1 MIRTP
6 AFRSL
11 LALAA
16 LFCLPLI
23 AAATTLQAK
32 VVAVES
38 GNTLVVNTINRPL
51 RIKLKAVAPPE
62 SGQPFND
69 KAREHLRALILDKI
83 VSIDY
88 THLADGYL
96 SAKVISDGIDIGSMM
111 LRDGFAWY
119 DRAADHALRDS
130 DRELYAQC
138 EQTARGEKRGLWEDP
153 APVAPWEFREIQLAR
168 LNGVSSETSFRQS
181 QARKQRASG
190 SLSNDDLLGAMAGP
204 GSSAGQPSFRRIS
217 AAGIAGHWTRYESV
231 SEHFSVSFPSDGV
244 EATYSVPD
252 ASGNPLPVHYLA
264 AGNEQAKYL
273 LLSSQAPT
281 GKYTDASANDETARG
296 FVAGLNHGF
305 ERNGLS
311 VTITIKPLRDL
322 KLDGY
327 TGRQYSL
334 HSEALSG
341 VVRAYSKQVGGQ
353 RVFYMLCVLTRPG
366 SGFVDDQFLNS
377 FRISG
382 R

>member
-1 MIRTP
+1 MIPTPVFRT
-6 AFRSL
+6 L

-23 AAATTLQAK
+23 AGATTLQAR
-32 VVAVES
+32 VVEVES
-38 GNTLVVNTINRPL
+38 GNTLVVSTINRPL
-51 RIKLKAVAPPE
+51 RIRLKAVAPPE
-62 SGQPFND
+62 TGQPFND
-69 KAREHLRALILDKI
+69 TAREHLRALVLDKI
-83 VSIDY
+83 VAVDY

-119 DRAADHALRDS
+119 DRAADHSLRDS

-138 EQTARGEKRGLWEDP
+138 EQSARGEKRGLWQDP
-153 APVAPWEFREIQLAR
+153 APVAPWEFREIRLAR
-168 LNGVSSETSFRQS
+168 LNGISSETSFRQS
-181 QARKQRASG
+181 QARKQRASR
-190 SLSNDDLLGAMAGP
+190 SLSNDDLLGAIAGP
-204 GSSAGQPSFRRIS
+204 GSTAGQPSFRRIS
-217 AAGIAGHWTRYESV
+217 AAGLAGHWTSYESV

-252 ASGNPLPVHYLA
+252 ASGNQLPIHYLA
-264 AGNEQAKYL
+264 GGNEQATYL
-273 LLSSQAPT
+273 LLSAQAPT

-305 ERNGLS
+305 ERNGLG
-311 VTITIKPLRDL
+311 VTVTIKPLREL

-334 HSEALSG
+334 HSDVLSG
-341 VVRAYSKQVGGQ
+341 VVRVYSKQVAER
-353 RVFYMLCVLTRPG
+353 RVFYMLCVLVRPG
-366 SGFVDDQFLNS
+366 SGFVDNQFLNS
-377 FRISG
+377 FRITG